1 MSLPPFSVRIFE
13 PECEG
18 VDMINVSN
26 DEDRVVAESCRWVP
40 YSEVIDLVLQ
50 VIHETREACLK
61 SR

>member
-1 MSLPPFSVRIFE
+1 
-13 PECEG
+13 
-18 VDMINVSN
+18 MINVSN